1 MVCVGLVQV
10 LDSPFSKL
18 TDLMLELVEE
28 QRLPIP
34 RALYKMALGMMRRSV
49 KKRAHFNIDTV
60 SPIDVVQESYIPA
73 LFGTCQ
79 ESVLETWTCPKWI
92 MMHNYLGHSEIC
104 FGTVPVRLAMCLF
117 TTACSA

>member
-1 MVCVGLVQV
+1 MGGVWATDSFLVTWLQV

-73 LFGTCQ
+73 LFGELSHAC
-79 ESVLETWTCPKWI
+79 LEARKAVFI
-92 MMHNYLGHSEIC
+92 AG
-104 FGTVPVRLAMCLF
+104 
-117 TTACSA
+117 CSAPFKLKVMVRGPFKSLYQGF

>member
-1 MVCVGLVQV
+1 M

-49 KKRAHFNIDTV
+49 KKRAHFNIGTV
-60 SPIDVVQESYIPA
+60 SPIEVVHESYIPA
-73 LFGTCQ
+73 LFG
-79 ESVLETWTCPKWI
+79 ESLPLYFIQPLFACLTPKR
-92 MMHNYLGHSEIC
+92 IC
-104 FGTVPVRLAMCLF
+104 
-117 TTACSA
+117 